1 MNITISY
8 HGNNKIVN
16 KWVADYSAAKMLRL
30 SNKAIK
36 SIVDRFGNKI

>member
-8 HGNNKIVN
+8 HGKTTIVN
-16 KWVADYSAAKMLRL
+16 KWVADYSAAKMLQL

-36 SIVDRFGNKI
+36 SIVDRFGNSI

>member
-1 MNITISY
+1 MNVTISY
-8 HGNNKIVN
+8 YDDTKVIN